1 MVPMSNKIR
10 RLALCSF
17 VLACLVAFTVNAM
30 ADDAPGWLKQAA
42 ASTAPT
48 YEKDVPGV
56 VLLDEEQVTM
66 GGDGKLVTVDN
77 YAVRLLTRD
86 GKGLAFARAFYLV
99 SSGKVRD
106 INAWIIR
113 PDGTVKS
120 YDKKAMYDRISD
132 PDDVYDEGRVKV
144 IDASGDVDIGYVFG
158 YTTVSEDTPL
168 FFQDQWSFQSRLPT
182 LLSRYSLSLPSGWT
196 ASSLTFNSSSEIAP
210 QVSGSAYSWEMRN
223 LAPIPPEP
231 LSPGV
236 NNLAPRIA
244 VNYAPQNNSSSA
256 NRTFA
261 NWADVSVW
269 GTALHDPMVIID
281 DNIAAKARD
290 LTASA
295 TTELEK
301 IRLVGNYVQNLQY
314 ISIDIGVGYGNGYRP
329 RPSAL
334 VMSRGYGDCKD
345 KANLMRALLRSL
357 KIESYPVV
365 IFSGDPTFV
374 REQFASPRQFNHC
387 IIAVKV
393 SDATKAAS
401 VIENEK
407 LGRLLIFDATDPYT
421 AVGDLPDREQGS
433 FALIMAGDK
442 GGLARMPIM
451 PADTDKLQR
460 NIEVTLNELGEI
472 KGTIQE
478 RSHGQTATSMR
489 AQFRTL
495 PAPDY
500 RKAIEG
506 WLTRG
511 ATGAALEDLKT
522 KDTLN
527 DSAFDLDVSF
537 SAARY
542 AQLMRGNL
550 LVFRPAVVGRRNF
563 TFLTDNKRITPVE
576 IAASVAISETATFNL
591 PSGFAVDEIPAAAN
605 FETTFGKYT
614 SSCAVTGSKLICS
627 RLLTLNRAIVPVER
641 YSMAKDFFTKIRDA
655 EQVPVVLV
663 KK

>member
-1 MVPMSNKIR
+1 MNNKRR
-10 RLALCSF
+10 RLLAICFCFPAFLLALT
-17 VLACLVAFTVNAM
+17 ANAM

-48 YEKDVPGV
+48 YEKDVRGV
-56 VLLDEEQVTM
+56 VLEDEEQVTM

-77 YAVRLLTRD
+77 YAVRLLTRE
-86 GKGLAFARAFYLV
+86 GKSLAIASAYYLV
-99 SSGKVRD
+99 SSGKVRE

-120 YDKKAMYDRISD
+120 YDKKSMYDRISD
-132 PDDVYDEGRVKV
+132 PDDVYDEGRIKV
-144 IDASGDVDIGYVFG
+144 IDASGDVDVGYVFG

-168 FFQDQWSFQSRLPT
+168 FYQDQWSFQGRLPT
-182 LLSRYSLSLPSGWT
+182 LVSRYSLNLPSGWT
-196 ASSLTFNSSSEIAP
+196 ASSLTFNSPAEITP
-210 QVSGSAYSWEMRN
+210 QVSGSSYVWEVRN

-231 LSPGV
+231 LSQGV
-236 NNLAPRIA
+236 ANLAPRIA

-261 NWADVSVW
+261 TWTDVSVW
-269 GTALHDPMVIID
+269 GTALHDPMVIVD
-281 DNIAAKARD
+281 DSIAAKARD

-314 ISIDIGVGYGNGYRP
+314 ISIDIGVGYGNGYKP
-329 RPSAL
+329 RSSAL

-345 KANLMRALLRSL
+345 KANLMRALLRAL
-357 KIESYPVV
+357 KIESYPIV

-387 IIAVKV
+387 IIAVRV

-401 VIENEK
+401 VIDNEK

-421 AVGDLPDREQGS
+421 AVGDLPGHEQGS
-433 FALIMAGDK
+433 LALIMAGDK
-442 GGLARMPIM
+442 GGLARMPVM

-460 NIEVTLNELGEI
+460 NVEVTLNEFGEI

-478 RSHGQTATSMR
+478 RGHGQTATFMR
-489 AQFRTL
+489 AQFRAL
-495 PAPDY
+495 PAPDF

-511 ATGAALEDLKT
+511 ASGAALEDLKT
-522 KDTLN
+522 KDVLN

-537 SAARY
+537 SVARY

-550 LVFRPAVVGRRNF
+550 LVFKPVVVSRRNF
-563 TFLTDNKRITPVE
+563 TYLTESKRITPVE
-576 IAASVAISETATFNL
+576 IGSSSVSENSTFNL
-591 PSGFAVDEIPAAAN
+591 PDGFVVDEMPSASN
-605 FETTFGKYT
+605 FETLFGKYT
-614 SSCAVTGSKLICS
+614 SSCEVKGSKLVCS
-627 RLLTLNRAIVPVER
+627 RLLTMNRTIVPVER